1 MLFTVALLTT
11 AANVPAP
18 ALRPALKLRG
28 GLQGVDATQVA
39 TIATYVSRHFI
50 SPATLIISSVT

>member
-39 TIATYVSRHFI
+39 TIATYVSRQFI
-50 SPATLIISSVT
+50 SP